1 MCGVSLLI
9 AGNPGGRSDD
19 TPRGGFLLV
28 AATLNQNQSI
38 ARSLPESEAHFETR
52 QDSGSLTIA
61 HSMPGSEA
69 QVETTERAGT
79 LKIVKFAVTA
89 IAVIGV
95 QVAALAFV
103 FRYVDELSQIDVLA
117 YPGVVLA
124 EFSNSAMVILPTPW
138 PAYTLGVAVFLNPFV
153 VGLLGGL
160 AAAAG
165 ELVGYF
171 IGVRGRSVVDGR
183 WLYNRLQKWT
193 DRFGARAI
201 FAFAVLPVPFDIAGV
216 WAGTVRFPLF
226 KFFYSVAAAKIIRI
240 TILASASHYGFS
252 LLMGPPA

>member
-1 MCGVSLLI
+1 MLI

-28 AATLNQNQSI
+28 AATLNQNPSF
-38 ARSLPESEAHFETR
+38 ARSLPRSEAQLETKE
-52 QDSGSLTIA
+52 DSGSLTIA
-61 HSMPGSEA
+61 QSIPGSEA
-69 QVETTERAGT
+69 QLETTERAGS
-79 LKIVKFAVTA
+79 LKIAKFAATA
-89 IAVIGV
+89 IATIGV

-103 FRYVDELSQIDVLA
+103 FRYVDEPSQIDVLA

-124 EFSNSAMVILPTPW
+124 EFSNSAMVIFPTPW
-138 PAYTLGVAVFLNPFV
+138 PAYTLGMAVFLNPFL

-171 IGVRGRSVVDGR
+171 IGVRGRSVVDSGR
-183 WLYNRLQKWT
+183 FYNRLQKWT
-193 DRFGARAI
+193 DRFGASAI
-201 FAFAVLPVPFDIAGV
+201 FAFAVLPMPFDIAGV

-240 TILASASHYGFS
+240 TILATASHYGFS
-252 LLMGPPA
+252 LVMGPPA